1 MEYAT
6 IVVMLALLQYF
17 WFTMRTGARRGKLG
31 IEAPATSGNQ
41 DFERAFRVQQN
52 TLEQLIIF
60 VPATYAFAHFV
71 SAGWVLLPGA
81 VFIVGRFMYS
91 SSYLKEPARRGPG
104 MGATIIANVAL
115 IVAVLIKVVPAL
127 F

>member
-6 IVVMLALLQYF
+6 IIVMLALVQYI
-17 WFTMRTGARRGKLG
+17 WFTMRAGARRGKLG
-31 IEAPATSGNQ
+31 IEAPATSGNEE
-41 DFERAFRVQQN
+41 FERAFRVQQN

-60 VPATYAFAHFV
+60 IPATYAFAHYV
-71 SAGWVLLPGA
+71 SAAWVLLPGA
-81 VFIVGRFMYS
+81 IFIVGRLMYS
-91 SSYLKEPARRGPG
+91 STYLKEPARRGPG
-104 MGATIIANVAL
+104 MGATLLANVAL